1 MTGTQLIIRSF
12 DSNRDDIP
20 YELLLLADPS
30 KKMIDDY
37 IGRGHC
43 YLAFIHDELIG
54 EFVLI
59 HTHPQTYE
67 IVNIAVKEEH
77 QGKGI
82 GKQLVLKAIE
92 EARKKNAGSIEIGTG
107 NSSIRQLRLYQNCGF
122 RIIGIDPDFFV
133 RHYSEEI
140 WEDGIQCRDM
150 IRLRIDL
157 LR

>member
-1 MTGTQLIIRSF
+1 MIRPL
-12 DSNRDDIP
+12 DSDQDEIP
-20 YELLLLADPS
+20 YDLLLLADPS
-30 KKMIDDY
+30 TRMVEDY

-43 YLAFIHDELIG
+43 YLAFMGDELIG

-77 QGKGI
+77 QAKGM

-107 NSSIRQLRLYQNCGF
+107 NSSIRQLRLYQSCGF

-133 RHYSEEI
+133 RNYSEEI

-150 IRLRIDL
+150 IRLRIDFV
-157 LR
+157 R